1 MIDDDRLRALL
12 LDVYDGLPRQG
23 PGDDASSGR
32 ALELCTD
39 LPVTPDVLDIGCG
52 PGMQT
57 VLLAQATGGT
67 ITAVDRHEQFLDEL
81 RARAVEAGVRDRTLV
96 MRADMADLP
105 FGMHSFDLIWCEGA
119 AYFMGISNAFEG
131 WKPFLRPQGYLV
143 VSELVWLVPDV
154 PTELREFFH
163 GEYAGITDV
172 PGNVARIEGCGYEVV
187 GHFTISD
194 EAWWTH
200 YYDPLTARLAEA
212 RERYADDPGAIRFI
226 ESSEEELRLRRTYP
240 DAYGY
245 EFFVTRLLDPDA
257 LAKRATGRS
266 RWLTRHPTS
275 RSRPNRRALRSCLGR
290 SSLRRSTEISRPDV
304 ELVGDGRI
312 LGSTGSRSGR
322 GPRRLSRPKAG
333 LSRAVGARLDHLSG
347 LGWIT
352 HRGAAESP
360 QGGLS
365 RAKAPT

>member
-1 MIDDDRLRALL
+1 MTDDDPLRALL

-23 PGDDASSGR
+23 PGDDASSQR

-81 RARAVEAGVRDRTLV
+81 RARAAEAGVRDRTLI

-105 FGMHSFDLIWCEGA
+105 FGRHAFDLIWCEGA
-119 AYFMGISNAFEG
+119 AYIMGISNAFEG
-131 WKPFLRPQGYLV
+131 WKPFLRPRGYLV
-143 VSELVWLVPDV
+143 VSELVWLTADG

-163 GEYAGITDV
+163 GEYPGITDV

-187 GHFTISD
+187 GHFTIPD

-212 RERYADDPGAIRFI
+212 RERYADDPEAIRFV

-257 LAKRATGRS
+257 
-266 RWLTRHPTS
+266 TREAGDREVVPMADAPPDEPIAPEPEAPEELP
-275 RSRPNRRALRSCLGR
+275 RPQF
-290 SSLRRSTEISRPDV
+290 P
-304 ELVGDGRI
+304 
-312 LGSTGSRSGR
+312 
-322 GPRRLSRPKAG
+322 PP
-333 LSRAVGARLDHLSG
+333 LD
-347 LGWIT
+347 
-352 HRGAAESP
+352 
-360 QGGLS
+360 
-365 RAKAPT
+365 